1 MKDFGNVF
9 EIKKPAIKTMLLY
22 RLLYQN
28 IVIMVDLKPR
38 MDRHTKEK
46 KELKHIDKLSNQITR
61 EESKRER
68 GKIHTKLNS
77 KQHNNRKNI
86 SIDNYIKHKW
96 IKYSKCSKEKTRTG

>member
-46 KELKHIDKLSNQITR
+46 KELKHID
-61 EESKRER
+61 
-68 GKIHTKLNS
+68 
-77 KQHNNRKNI
+77 
-86 SIDNYIKHKW
+86 Y
-96 IKYSKCSKEKTRTG
+96 